1 METLSAEQEKLAH
14 PSGLLAVASHHPDY
28 RRTLLDG
35 DLSLMPAHDI
45 SPFLAGMIF
54 ANFTSLLSVRFAI
67 TDDSDGWIVVLV
79 TNSDPRYAVG

>member
-1 METLSAEQEKLAH
+1 
-14 PSGLLAVASHHPDY
+14 
-28 RRTLLDG
+28 
-35 DLSLMPAHDI
+35 MPAHDI

-79 TNSDPRYAVG
+79 TNSDPCYAIG